1 MLIELRSRVPEK
13 TANHQNLV
21 TVQMCFTSE
30 TWHMGFPSG
39 EKLRVFHTDHWQ
51 AQGIIFKC
59 ARMPSPYP
67 KRLATQTDVY
77 IDIVLTINGTPDK
90 NNHSSCID
98 IVDGSHISSQFRG
111 QSPQIYTLIYPS
123 VKYKDVHIVWQ
134 LPGPLLV
141 ELSDWSL
148 AQVHFLALW
157 PNWATK
163 RNLNLA
169 KTGGVE

>member
-1 MLIELRSRVPEK
+1 
-13 TANHQNLV
+13 
-21 TVQMCFTSE
+21 MCFTSE

-77 IDIVLTINGTPDK
+77 IDIVLTINGTPNK

-98 IVDGSHISSQFRG
+98 VVNGSHISSQFHG
-111 QSPQIYTLIYPS
+111 QSPQIYTLINPS
-123 VKYKDVHIVWQ
+123 VRYKDVHIVWQ
-134 LPGPLLV
+134 LHGPLLV

-148 AQVHFLALW
+148 AQVHVG
-157 PNWATK
+157 T
-163 RNLNLA
+163 LA
-169 KTGGVE
+169 KLSHEKKPQGLQKQVEWSNIMASQPTLPKLPPDKK